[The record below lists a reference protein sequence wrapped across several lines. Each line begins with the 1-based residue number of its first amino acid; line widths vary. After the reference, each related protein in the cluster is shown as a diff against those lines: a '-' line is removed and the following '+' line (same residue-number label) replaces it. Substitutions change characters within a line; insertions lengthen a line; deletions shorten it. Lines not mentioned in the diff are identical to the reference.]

1 MARIRTGRSFARSLR
16 FFDPRP
22 LFFSLDRTVLLFLP
36 VVSRGSILCR
46 RSLLFVRETKRKKYY
61 MAEGGEGARREEC
74 CRIHGTKRDACEINL
89 VIIDVRETDVE
100 SIRLLYMKY
109 L

>member
-1 MARIRTGRSFARSLR
+1 
-16 FFDPRP
+16 
-22 LFFSLDRTVLLFLP
+22 
-36 VVSRGSILCR
+36 
-46 RSLLFVRETKRKKYY
+46 
-61 MAEGGEGARREEC
+61 MAEGGEEARREEC

-100 SIRLLYMKY
+100 STRLLYMKY